1 MKLHKCTRIDGTK
14 RGEEKEQQ
22 KHKRVLGLM
31 EGYNLKCT
39 SSFESKEKASLR
51 MAGGHKQ
58 DPVFPVKFIMSQ
70 KNLTCLHYLPQT
82 VKIKH
87 HKTFA
92 VII

>member
-1 MKLHKCTRIDGTK
+1 
-14 RGEEKEQQ
+14 
-22 KHKRVLGLM
+22 M

-51 MAGGHKQ
+51 MAEGHKQ

-92 VII
+92 VIIWINDNIKGYYRSILVSKRKDW